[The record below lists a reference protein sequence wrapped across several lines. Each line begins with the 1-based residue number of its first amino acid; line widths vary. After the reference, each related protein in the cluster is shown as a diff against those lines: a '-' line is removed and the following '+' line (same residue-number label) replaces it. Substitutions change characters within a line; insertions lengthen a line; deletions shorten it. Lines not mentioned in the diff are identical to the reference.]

1 LPISTLCARTSPVGS
16 ASPEIRIWTG
26 NELVTPHVSVAVGD
40 IDHRFVL
47 PLEESDDAVLMVLV
61 RMAGVAITAV
71 RRAVGLQPGASAV
84 VLGLGLVGNFAA
96 QLLQL
101 AGLEVRAF
109 DVDG

>member
-1 LPISTLCARTSPVGS
+1 
-16 ASPEIRIWTG
+16 
-26 NELVTPHVSVAVGD
+26 
-40 IDHRFVL
+40 
-47 PLEESDDAVLMVLV
+47 MVLV

-101 AGLEVRAF
+101 AGLEVRGF